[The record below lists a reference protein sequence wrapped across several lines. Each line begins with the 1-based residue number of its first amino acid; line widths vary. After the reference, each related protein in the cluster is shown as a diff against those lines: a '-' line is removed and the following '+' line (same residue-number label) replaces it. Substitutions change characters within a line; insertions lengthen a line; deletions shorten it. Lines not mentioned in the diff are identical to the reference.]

1 METFVKSEKFRNFER
16 MADEMVESLPGN
28 MSEMNPQQAKTFRQW
43 NALKSKIRDVYSA
56 EYEMRSKNREMSRD
70 LRADGT
76 EGDLVALHNLGM
88 DKIKK
93 IRELG

>member
-1 METFVKSEKFRNFER
+1 MTPELV
-16 MADEMVESLPGN
+16 
-28 MSEMNPQQAKTFRQW
+28 KTFRQW
-43 NALKSKIRDVYSA
+43 NALKSKIRDVYSSVSEQA
-56 EYEMRSKNREMSRD
+56 AKDRSYARD

-76 EGDLVALHNLGM
+76 EGDLVALHNLGI